1 MGVYIKGIEMPK
13 NCDKCIYSAWSNFY
27 QIYVCNAVRKNEPA
41 LFDGKQTKST
51 AVARSARAD
60 NCPLIPVPP
69 HGRLIDADALEN
81 EAQMRLLECN
91 KYDNQF
97 QKPYEVMRAIAL
109 APTIIPTS
117 EEGNEK

>member
-1 MGVYIKGIEMPK
+1 MSVLIKGMEMPK
-13 NCDKCIYSAWSNFY
+13 SCIGCQFGSIESCDET
-27 QIYVCNAVRKNEPA
+27 EPLKIRCTIHGDFA
-41 LFDGKQTKST
+41 HEVDWHE
-51 AVARSARAD
+51 V
-60 NCPLIPVPP
+60 CPLVEVPTP

-109 APTIIPTS
+109 APTIIES
-117 EEGNEK
+117 EHETN

>member
-1 MGVYIKGIEMPK
+1 MSVLIKGMEIPK
-13 NCDKCIYSAWSNFY
+13 RCGECPCFHAENPMYCQAVKADKNKKIIAPY
-27 QIYVCNAVRKNEPA
+27 
-41 LFDGKQTKST
+41 GKP
-51 AVARSARAD
+51 RPEW
-60 NCPLIPVPP
+60 CPLVPIPP

-109 APTIIPTS
+109 APAVIES
-117 EEGNEK
+117 EGE